1 MRVPSNHFRQRVA
14 ERCPTCTDADQLAWE
29 IREAICNEDHS
40 FIERVMPAR
49 SKDGNI
55 KRTIWRV
62 RIADESF
69 YVVVCDRTQ
78 RAITVLTQE
87 QFAVTKAAR
96 KANRRRETLEAIRM
110 EEENQKHGRARIVR
124 LRKQGGIRR

>member
-1 MRVPSNHFRQRVA
+1 MIISPHFHMRVA
-14 ERCPTCTDADQLAWE
+14 ERCPPGTDADLLASNIAFA
-29 IREAICNEDHS
+29 IRNDMHGL
-40 FIERVMPAR
+40 IERVMPAQ
-49 SKDGNI
+49 SSDGRV

-62 RIADESF
+62 RISGESI
-69 YVVVCDRTQ
+69 YVVVCDKTQ